1 VYDGDQYGFSAMRNW
16 VLFIF
21 FISLSNVLAQ
31 EIAVPVGI
39 QLPLFLKL
47 LSFDRDLNAR
57 SEKELVIGVVYQK
70 FRTSLETKDEF
81 QHVVDELAIK
91 TLNGV
96 PFRSIPLEIVTE
108 MDLENAISETKI
120 HILYITPLRAL
131 SIEKIAEICRRQKVL
146 ALTGVPEYVDWGI
159 GIGIGSK
166 GQKPQVIINLASVKA
181 GGANF
186 SSTLLQLKFVKI
198 IH

>member
-1 VYDGDQYGFSAMRNW
+1 MKSR
-16 VLFIF
+16 VLLIF

-31 EIAVPVGI
+31 EIAVPVDI

-47 LSFDRDLNAR
+47 LSFERNLASR
-57 SEKELVIGVVYQK
+57 SENEIIIGVVYQK

-81 QHVVDELAIK
+81 QRVVDELAVK

-96 PFRSIPLEIVTE
+96 PFRSIPIEIEREV
-108 MDLENAISETKI
+108 DLENIILESDI

-131 SIEKIAEICRRQKVL
+131 SIEKIAEISRDLKVL
-146 ALTGVPEYVDWGI
+146 TLTGVPEYVDLGI

-166 GQKPQVIINLASVKA
+166 GQKPQVAINLASVKA
-181 GGANF
+181 EGADL